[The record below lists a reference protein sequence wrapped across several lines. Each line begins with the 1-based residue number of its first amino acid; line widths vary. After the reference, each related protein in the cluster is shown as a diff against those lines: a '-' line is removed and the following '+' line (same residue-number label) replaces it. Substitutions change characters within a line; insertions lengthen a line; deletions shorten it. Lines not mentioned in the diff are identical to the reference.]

1 MRQKKAYSNIS
12 INPKQMCNIKKG
24 FTLLEVLLGV
34 SILAFI
40 GVAAYTVLSGGLR
53 SWQKAE
59 EVSVNLQTGR
69 ALIDGLGQL
78 LRSSYVSPR
87 GDEIY
92 SFKGEEE
99 SVSFVTT
106 SSCFRLNPEAVFL
119 PRNTESYPPE
129 ADKGV
134 VWGLLRRIEVFLED
148 GVLNLKQGNPLSAEE
163 FDARALSED
172 LKELSFRYY
181 DSGAEEWIEEWDSSE
196 NLPTQV
202 EIRLTVANVNPA
214 LDDLTWA
221 RTVQLPLAKDAAN

>member
-1 MRQKKAYSNIS
+1 MACSVNTHGKCSRT
-12 INPKQMCNIKKG
+12 G

-40 GVAAYTVLSGGLR
+40 GVAAYTALSGGLR

-59 EVSVNLQTGR
+59 EISVNLQTGR

-106 SSCFRLNPEAVFL
+106 SSCFRLNPKETFL
-119 PRNTESYPPE
+119 PRNTESHPPE
-129 ADKGV
+129 ANKVV
-134 VWGLLRRIEVFLED
+134 VWGMPRRIGVSLED
-148 GVLNLKQGNPLSAEE
+148 GILNLKQSNPLSEE
-163 FDARALSED
+163 ESAAIALSEY
-172 LKELSFRYY
+172 LKDLSFRYY
-181 DSGAEEWIEEWDSSE
+181 DSAAEEWIEEWDSSE

-202 EIRLTVANVNPA
+202 EIKLTVANINPR
-214 LDDLTWA
+214 LDDLTWS
-221 RTVQLPLAKDAAN
+221 RTVQLPLAKD